1 MLDFGVLGYI
11 WEEQG
16 GIYSW
21 NFHSISCYSMDW
33 WVMLKFMFIPLQL
46 LLLIFFFFFFFQD
59 PSCFMIK
66 KIIEV
71 FVSGSLN
78 FSNKTNKVPLICILQ
93 TIIAWLAFL
102 YIDLVIIEI
111 LVFYSTVYWKS
122 QSLYPVNLGKFEQNQ
137 MLMKLHILQCI
148 LVPLWAKSMIIVE
161 VQHLID
167 YCWGGL
173 MT

>member
-1 MLDFGVLGYI
+1 MLDFGVLGDI

-16 GIYSW
+16 GIYCW
-21 NFHSISCYSMDW
+21 NFPSISCYSMDW

-46 LLLIFFFFFFFQD
+46 LLLLLFPF
-59 PSCFMIK
+59 
-66 KIIEV
+66 KIHLALWSWKWYRV

-78 FSNKTNKVPLICILQ
+78 FSNKSNKVPLICILQ

-102 YIDLVIIEI
+102 YIDLVIIEK
-111 LVFYSTVYWKS
+111 LVYYSTNYWKS
-122 QSLYPVNLGKFEQNQ
+122 QSLDSVNLSKFEQNQ

-148 LVPLWAKSMIIVE
+148 QVPLWAKSKRIVE
-161 VQHLID
+161 VQYLIG
-167 YCWGGL
+167 CSWGGM